1 MHETLKDG
9 SDTYIVSDPDLLK
22 RMPIKEKIIKTKEIT
37 SSREFDIEI
46 NNFLKKEKIT
56 KQDLIDIKYSTIK
69 YDNFQI
75 DSRAL
80 IIYEGTNE

>member
-1 MHETLKDG
+1 ME
-9 SDTYIVSDPDLLK
+9 
-22 RMPIKEKIIKTKEIT
+22 TKEIKT
-37 SSREFDIEI
+37 SRDIDIEI
-46 NNFLKKEKIT
+46 NSFLKKENIT
-56 KQDLIDIKYSTIK
+56 RANLIDIKYSAIK